1 VPFGLSNKV
10 GLSTVVSGQT
20 SLASALQR
28 VPGETRLWILASG
41 ERPPNPAELLSNP
54 RIGEILSD
62 LREEVDFVLV
72 DSPPV
77 LPVADSVIVAA
88 LADAVILVVQANA
101 TSRPTAARAFEVLD
115 QVDSPIVGTVL
126 NQVDTQSRYGYAY
139 GYGGSQASSGSN
151 SSNGSN
157 GSSEASGLNGTKA
170 APLLGSET
178 STPSSTH

>member
-1 VPFGLSNKV
+1 M
-10 GLSTVVSGQT
+10 
-20 SLASALQR
+20 
-28 VPGETRLWILASG
+28 
-41 ERPPNPAELLSNP
+41 LSNP

-88 LADAVILVVQANA
+88 LADAVILVVQANS
-101 TSRPTAARAFEVLD
+101 TSRHTAARAFEVLD

-139 GYGGSQASSGSN
+139 GYGGSQAASESTGSKEPN
-151 SSNGSN
+151 
-157 GSSEASGLNGTKA
+157 GLNGTKA
-170 APLLGSET
+170 APLLGSDGSTPAASEA
-178 STPSSTH
+178 STPSSAG